1 MVVAVRGA
9 AQVAVA
15 STMAT
20 LARRKKEVA
29 MNQAN
34 QSVDKLNEFLRGEL
48 SAVETYRQALEKID
62 VGGTRV
68 QLEQCR
74 RSHEERVALLRRSIT
89 TFGGQPASTSGAWG
103 SFAKLA
109 EGGAKVFGE
118 KAAIAALEEGED
130 HGLKLYRNDLEK
142 LDPTAQELV
151 RTDLLPAQE
160 RTHRALSDLKHSLH

>member
-1 MVVAVRGA
+1 
-9 AQVAVA
+9 
-15 STMAT
+15 
-20 LARRKKEVA
+20 

-62 VGGTRV
+62 SGGTRV

-130 HGLKLYRNDLEK
+130 HGIKDYRSDLDK
-142 LDPTAQELV
+142 LDV
-151 RTDLLPAQE
+151 RVRSFVATRLLPEQE
-160 RTHRALSDLKHSLH
+160 NTHARISALKQRLG

>member
-1 MVVAVRGA
+1 M
-9 AQVAVA
+9 
-15 STMAT
+15 S
-20 LARRKKEVA
+20 
-29 MNQAN
+29 QAN

-48 SAVETYRQALEKID
+48 SAVETYRQALEKIES
-62 VGGTRV
+62 GGTRL

-74 RSHEERVALLRRSIT
+74 RSHEERVALLRQSIAT
-89 TFGGQPASTSGAWG
+89 SGGQPASTSGAWG

-130 HGLKLYRNDLEK
+130 HGLKLYRNDVEK
-142 LDPTAQELV
+142 LDATARELV

-160 RTHRALSDLKHSLH
+160 RTHRALSDLKHNLH